1 MYESWYKPFQGEA
14 KKAHELCWRTLAISR
29 KDLIQALLIRNEKE
43 RKIKKKMGSQNI
55 AKSSFLTYEHR
66 NITLWVIVHRVKL
79 KLLIT
84 SLPRDIFN
92 R

>member
-1 MYESWYKPFQGEA
+1 
-14 KKAHELCWRTLAISR
+14 
-29 KDLIQALLIRNEKE
+29 
-43 RKIKKKMGSQNI
+43 MGSQNI
-55 AKSSFLTYEHR
+55 AKSTFLTYEHR
-66 NITLWVIVHRVKL
+66 NITLQVIIHPVEL

>member
-1 MYESWYKPFQGEA
+1 
-14 KKAHELCWRTLAISR
+14 
-29 KDLIQALLIRNEKE
+29 
-43 RKIKKKMGSQNI
+43 MGSQNI
-55 AKSSFLTYEHR
+55 AKSTFLTYEHT
-66 NITLWVIVHRVKL
+66 NITLRVITHPVRL

>member
-1 MYESWYKPFQGEA
+1 MK
-14 KKAHELCWRTLAISR
+14 R
-29 KDLIQALLIRNEKE
+29 KEK
-43 RKIKKKMGSQNI
+43 KKKMGSQNI

-66 NITLWVIVHRVKL
+66 NITLWVIIHTVKL

-84 SLPRDIFN
+84 SLPRDVFN

>member
-1 MYESWYKPFQGEA
+1 
-14 KKAHELCWRTLAISR
+14 
-29 KDLIQALLIRNEKE
+29 
-43 RKIKKKMGSQNI
+43 MGSQNI
-55 AKSSFLTYEHR
+55 AKSTFLMYEHR
-66 NITLWVIVHRVKL
+66 NITLPVITHPVKL